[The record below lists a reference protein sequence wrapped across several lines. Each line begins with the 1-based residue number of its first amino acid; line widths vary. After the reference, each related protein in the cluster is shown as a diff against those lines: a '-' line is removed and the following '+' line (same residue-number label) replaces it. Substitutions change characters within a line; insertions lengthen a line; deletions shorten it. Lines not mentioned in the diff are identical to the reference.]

1 MTIETN
7 TPAPFQGQNSLLAW
21 SQFDTH
27 WTLTLFGTAVGAGI
41 LFLPI
46 NAGLGGFWPLVL
58 LTLLVAP
65 MTYLSHLGLC
75 RFVLASTQSGGT
87 MTEVVT
93 EHFGTHAGKIITLLY
108 FLAIY
113 PILLI
118 YGVGVTNT
126 LDSFLQHQL
135 GIVVLPRTI
144 LALMAISFL
153 MLMMQISE
161 AWILKITTWL
171 VYPLV
176 LILVALSCYL
186 IPYWRADLLY
196 QIPTL
201 AHFSSAVWLTMPL
214 LVFSFNHSP
223 AISYFA
229 SAQQRRYGQQA
240 DYRAR
245 QILKLTS
252 MILLLFVMFFVF
264 STVLT
269 LTPESLQLAKQQNL
283 SILSF
288 LANQHNAPLISYLGP
303 IVALLAIVSSF
314 FGHYQGA
321 REGLK
326 GLIELGVSG
335 CCQPVKQDS
344 LDRGITIFFLLSLW
358 GVAVLNPSILGM
370 IESLSGPV
378 IALILFIMPVY
389 ARYRVPTLRR
399 YRDKRWD
406 GFIVV
411 MGSIAISA
419 LIYNL
424 MRAI

>member
-1 MTIETN
+1 MTIEAN
-7 TPAPFQGQNSLLAW
+7 TPAQLEEKNSQLAW

-65 MTYLSHLGLC
+65 MTYLAHLGLC
-75 RFVLASTQSGGT
+75 RFVLTSTKPGST

-93 EHFGTHAGKIITLLY
+93 EYFGPQAGKLITLLY

-126 LDSFLQHQL
+126 LGSFIQHQL
-135 GIVVLPRTI
+135 EVIAVPRSL
-144 LALMAISFL
+144 LALTAISLL

-161 AWILKITTWL
+161 TWILKITTWL

-176 LILVALSCYL
+176 IILAAISCYL
-186 IPYWRADLLY
+186 IPYWRTDLLY
-196 QIPTL
+196 QIPTI
-201 AHFSSAVWLTMPL
+201 ASFSSAVWLTMPL

-240 DYRAR
+240 EYRAR
-245 QILKLTS
+245 QILKRTS
-252 MILLLFVMFFVF
+252 IILLFFVMFFVF

-269 LTPESLQLAKQQNL
+269 LTPESLKLAKQQNL

-288 LANQHNAPLISYLGP
+288 LANQLNAPLIPYLGP
-303 IVALLAIVSSF
+303 IVGLLAIVSSF
-314 FGHYQGA
+314 FGHYQSA

-326 GLIELGVSG
+326 GLVALGMSG
-335 CCQPVKQDS
+335 YTQPTQQS
-344 LDRGITIFFLLSLW
+344 RLDRWITIFFLLSLW

-370 IESLSGPV
+370 IESLTGPV

-389 ARYRVPTLRR
+389 ARYRVAALRC
-399 YRDKRWD
+399 YINKYWD
-406 GFIVV
+406 SFIVII
-411 MGSIAISA
+411 GSIAISA
-419 LIYNL
+419 LIYAL
-424 MRAI
+424 IQ

>member
-1 MTIETN
+1 MTIEAD
-7 TPAPFQGQNSLLAW
+7 TPAPFEEKNSPLAW

-75 RFVLASTQSGGT
+75 RFMLASTKPGST

-93 EHFGTHAGKIITLLY
+93 EHFGAQAGKLITLLY

-126 LDSFLQHQL
+126 LDSFIQHQL
-135 GIVVLPRTI
+135 GVVALPRAL
-144 LALMAISFL
+144 LALMAISLL

-176 LILVALSCYL
+176 MILAALSCYL
-186 IPYWRADLLY
+186 IPYWRAELLY

-201 AHFSSAVWLTMPL
+201 AHFSSTVWLTMPL
-214 LVFSFNHSP
+214 LVFAFNHSP

-245 QILKLTS
+245 QILKRTAI
-252 MILLLFVMFFVF
+252 ILLLFVMFFVF

-269 LTPESLQLAKQQNL
+269 LTPEALQLAKQQNL

-288 LANQHNAPLISYLGP
+288 LANQHNAPLLSYLGP

-321 REGLK
+321 REGFK
-326 GLIELGVSG
+326 GLVALGISRST
-335 CCQPVKQDS
+335 QPAKQPH

-389 ARYRVPTLRR
+389 ARYRVPALQR
-399 YRDKRWD
+399 YLNKWWD
-406 GFIVV
+406 SFIVIL
-411 MGSIAISA
+411 GSIAISA
-419 LIYNL
+419 LLYNL
-424 MRAI
+424 IR

>member
-1 MTIETN
+1 MTIEAN
-7 TPAPFQGQNSLLAW
+7 TPKLCEEKNSPLAW

-46 NAGLGGFWPLVL
+46 DAGLGGFWPLLL

-75 RFVLASTQSGGT
+75 RFILASTQPGST
-87 MTEVVT
+87 ITEVVT
-93 EHFGTHAGKIITLLY
+93 EHFGSQAGKLITLLY

-126 LDSFLQHQL
+126 LDSFIQHQL
-135 GIVVLPRTI
+135 GIVGLPRAL
-144 LALMAISFL
+144 LALMAVSLL

-161 AWILKITTWL
+161 TWILKITTGL

-176 LILVALSCYL
+176 MILFALSCYL

-214 LVFSFNHSP
+214 LVFAFNHSP

-245 QILKLTS
+245 QILKRTAI
-252 MILLLFVMFFVF
+252 ILLLFVMFFVF

-269 LTPESLQLAKQQNL
+269 LTPEALQLAKQQNL

-288 LANQHNAPLISYLGP
+288 LANQHNAPVISYLGP

-326 GLIELGVSG
+326 GLITLGMSG
-335 CCQPVKQDS
+335 GSQPANS
-344 LDRGITIFFLLSLW
+344 PHLDRGIAIFFLLSLW

-389 ARYRVPTLRR
+389 ARYRVPALQR
-399 YRDKRWD
+399 YLDKRWD
-406 GFIVV
+406 SFIVIL
-411 MGSIAISA
+411 GSIAISA
-419 LIYNL
+419 LLYNL
-424 MRAI
+424 IR